1 MSMKRTSPG
10 SGGLHEVLCFKNI
23 HLTDKN
29 ISNMKKDAVIA
40 LSTWPWVSTA
50 RSLRPVGTSTMFLP
64 RPPAAVPAPPQRA
77 QPLPPSQRGAP
88 TALTVSTAVW
98 QQAAASSLRGSWTGG
113 SRGSGFL
120 QGWQNTW
127 LSYRTERIGKSRDD
141 AIFCKRAHSEHA
153 NTRHP
158 HLPATG
164 QPWNPRPPLPEP
176 AQWER
181 VSSPTYV
188 YFSAFSSTAPAPME
202 PKTHQPHAAFSPK
215 AVCHL

>member
-1 MSMKRTSPG
+1 MSQYSKITTTCRNEHHVLAKTRCRRASPTSAGTASASTTARG
-10 SGGLHEVLCFKNI
+10 SSRAG
-23 HLTDKN
+23 TT
-29 ISNMKKDAVIA
+29 A
-40 LSTWPWVSTA
+40 LPVSTA
-50 RSLRPVGTSTMFLP
+50 KG
-64 RPPAAVPAPPQRA
+64 
-77 QPLPPSQRGAP
+77 
-88 TALTVSTAVW
+88 
-98 QQAAASSLRGSWTGG
+98 QQAAASSLWGSWTGG

-127 LSYRTERIGKSRDD
+127 LRYRMERIGKSRDD
-141 AIFCKRAHSEHA
+141 AIFCKRTPSEHA

-181 VSSPTYV
+181 VSSPTDV
-188 YFSAFSSTAPAPME
+188 YFSALSSTAPAPME